1 MILKMQVFLYAS
13 SCLQDVMDARK
24 QHWKASVLTSAN
36 RPLTPQSNLCVA
48 VTGQDVQV
56 PLR

>member
-13 SCLQDVMDARK
+13 SCLQDVMDAWK
-24 QHWKASVLTSAN
+24 QHWKASALTSAN
-36 RPLTPQSNLCVA
+36 GPFTPQSNSCVTMA
-48 VTGQDVQV
+48 DQDVQV